1 MNGTEEVG
9 IVLESKQEKLKKK
22 HYTYTKKLN
31 KTKSNWIQIG
41 GSKQQPSLQQYLT
54 FKQMEFNWN
63 QWWKAPKQT

>member
-22 HYTYTKKLN
+22 HYTYTKKL